1 MTRMNSGA
9 SLVLVIPSFF
19 IVTMMQS
26 NSLAEDL
33 DDGYPAIVSLD
44 VLNGE
49 EISEHTIISGI
60 IQNEMEPISAS
71 FELFDSSGTR
81 FFLDF
86 TDGLTLSEI
95 NNDWK
100 KMGIRHRNIPY

>member
-1 MTRMNSGA
+1 
-9 SLVLVIPSFF
+9 
-19 IVTMMQS
+19 MQS

-33 DDGYPAIVSLD
+33 DHDYPPIVSLD
-44 VLNGE
+44 VFNGE

-71 FELFDSSGTR
+71 FELIDSSGTR
-81 FFLDF
+81 FFVDF

-100 KMGIRHRNIPY
+100 KWAFDIEILPTSIGYCSCISKGS